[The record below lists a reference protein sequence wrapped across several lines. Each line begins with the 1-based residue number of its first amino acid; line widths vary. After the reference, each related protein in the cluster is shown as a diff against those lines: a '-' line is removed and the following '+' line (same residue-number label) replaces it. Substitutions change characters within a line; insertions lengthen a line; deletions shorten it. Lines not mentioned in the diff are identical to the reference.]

1 MIPWYGHGFI
11 SRVLHTAHIQLEM
24 QLFCKLGAKKQN
36 SLNLPKEQS
45 VCRKNGAIRGW
56 TYIGLER
63 PGWACNPCLEV
74 GELHHQMPEWLYDT
88 SHVLCLTYLH
98 ALAAA
103 LTEKAGGKIFL
114 NRVRF
119 VVNLSCFNCFSV
131 AIKATVN
138 LEAKGDGQ
146 ILGRRKQLFIF
157 SVSLS
162 LGIYLFFSF
171 FEKQ

>member
-1 MIPWYGHGFI
+1 M
-11 SRVLHTAHIQLEM
+11 
-24 QLFCKLGAKKQN
+24 
-36 SLNLPKEQS
+36 
-45 VCRKNGAIRGW
+45 
-56 TYIGLER
+56 GLER
-63 PGWACNPCLEV
+63 PGWACFPCLEV

-88 SHVLCLTYLH
+88 SHVLCLPYLR

-103 LTEKAGGKIFL
+103 KGGEKIFL

-119 VVNLSCFNCFSV
+119 VVHLSCFNCFSV

-157 SVSLS
+157 SVSVS
-162 LGIYLFFSF
+162 LGIYLFIYLF